1 MSENSEK
8 WCDLCLHR
16 RKCQSIDSGIRVGTK
31 PCFVNICQWCRG
43 VETRRNGAKSHGNG
57 PPRAD
62 DDTRAVETPP
72 TDAGR
77 LNRLELDP

>member
-8 WCDLCLHR
+8 WCDWCMNR
-16 RKCQSIDSGIRVGTK
+16 RKCQSIDSGIRVGAK

-43 VETRRNGAKSHGNG
+43 VETRRNGVKSNGNG

-62 DDTRAVETPP
+62 DGAGTMETPLG
-72 TDAGR
+72 DAVP
-77 LNRLELDP
+77 LNRLQ

>member
-8 WCDLCLHR
+8 WCDWCMNR

-43 VETRRNGAKSHGNG
+43 VETRRNGKARKPLREGEKGGQS
-57 PPRAD
+57 D
-62 DDTRAVETPP
+62 K
-72 TDAGR
+72 
-77 LNRLELDP
+77 

>member
-31 PCFVNICQWCRG
+31 PCFANICQWCRG
-43 VETRRNGAKSHGNG
+43 VETRRNGKVRKPLREGEKQGLS
-57 PPRAD
+57 D
-62 DDTRAVETPP
+62 K
-72 TDAGR
+72 
-77 LNRLELDP
+77 